1 VFPINKFKKIAIL
14 SVSILILLGG
24 LFFFILSLE
33 SVQTQFAQQITQ
45 NVNNRFDTDISIQKA
60 SINLKGEV
68 LIRDILIQDHHQD
81 SLLFVQELKTSL
93 NGLDRFLNRNY
104 DFKSIGLDGVQFFL
118 TQYPNET
125 QSSLEYF
132 FDKLKDTTGLKPKAF
147 SFKSE
152 ILDLNNASVVIEDM
166 NILNS
171 RSSFWDIDLALEA
184 FNFEKEIM
192 SVNIQSLNGISDL
205 YGTINSFKADIR
217 YSSESLSSKSFALK
231 LNKNEVNGSGLVTFH
246 SGNLANLNP
255 AEFFIQLD
263 ENIIQLNDIAF
274 LKPYLKTQS
283 MLKADVVAKGSP
295 QDFEL
300 SFKLKGAYRSLI
312 EGTMQ
317 VVNGFQKDKIRINSN
332 AFSIK
337 TSDKALDA
345 LLLKE
350 TYEQLKPYTTNTGD
364 LIMDSEFTGGKNN
377 WNIIANVKTQLG
389 TLSPNVKL
397 MRERIDQPWEYA
409 VALDV
414 DSFDFGTLLNQ
425 KKPIKGTASL
435 SINGIIDKSKAT
447 LMDSK
452 G

>member
-1 VFPINKFKKIAIL
+1 MFPISKFKKIAIL
-14 SVSILILLGG
+14 SLSILILLGG

-33 SVQTQFAQQITQ
+33 SVQTQFTQQITQ

-104 DFKSIGLDGVQFFL
+104 DFKSIGLDGLQFFL

-125 QSSLEYF
+125 RSSLQYF
-132 FDKLKDTTGLKPKAF
+132 NEKSKDTTGLKPKAF

-152 ILDLNNASVVIEDM
+152 ILDLNNASVVIEDI

-192 SVNIQSLNGISDL
+192 SVNIQSLNGTSDL

-263 ENIIQLNDIAF
+263 ENIIQLNDITF
-274 LKPYLKTQS
+274 LKPYLKTQY
-283 MLKADVVAKGSP
+283 
-295 QDFEL
+295 L
-300 SFKLKGAYRSLI
+300 SHL
-312 EGTMQ
+312 
-317 VVNGFQKDKIRINSN
+317 
-332 AFSIK
+332 
-337 TSDKALDA
+337 
-345 LLLKE
+345 
-350 TYEQLKPYTTNTGD
+350 
-364 LIMDSEFTGGKNN
+364 
-377 WNIIANVKTQLG
+377 
-389 TLSPNVKL
+389 
-397 MRERIDQPWEYA
+397 
-409 VALDV
+409 
-414 DSFDFGTLLNQ
+414 
-425 KKPIKGTASL
+425 
-435 SINGIIDKSKAT
+435 
-447 LMDSK
+447 
-452 G
+452 